1 MLKLSHENKII
12 DLPDLNGFQIGD
24 EVIVD
29 ANADYDRFEGVI
41 IGIELRRLHGSSYLV
56 PASRSY
62 TTVAL
67 RTSSSRST
75 AASSIPNRPRRMC
88 GCPANRRNSPMF
100 SKLNLIA
107 GAIAGLAVGV
117 TLYYIANAF
126 IILPAELEKG
136 REIERTATLK
146 KAIELIQERSKTNV
160 EISNLSASAL
170 CVELGGVF
178 ADGECN

>member
-1 MLKLSHENKII
+1 
-12 DLPDLNGFQIGD
+12 
-24 EVIVD
+24 
-29 ANADYDRFEGVI
+29 
-41 IGIELRRLHGSSYLV
+41 
-56 PASRSY
+56 
-62 TTVAL
+62 
-67 RTSSSRST
+67 
-75 AASSIPNRPRRMC
+75 
-88 GCPANRRNSPMF
+88 MF
-100 SKLNLIA
+100 SKLHLIA

-117 TLYYIANAF
+117 TLYYIANTF

-136 REIERTATLK
+136 REIERAATLK